1 MNDRGSE
8 RRSSIVIGGILI
20 AVGAVFLI
28 GRQLNID
35 VGRTGWPVFVIIPGI
50 VLFLLAFA
58 VGGQGGS
65 GFAVAGA
72 IVAVTGVVLAVQN
85 QTGLWSTW
93 AYAWA
98 LVAPGGVGLGL
109 LVYGA
114 LTRQRDLAAAGA
126 WALLVGLALFLGFAF
141 FFESVIGL
149 SGGRIRGLDVVLAAG
164 LVVLG
169 LVIVAFSLRPARR
182 AR

>member
-1 MNDRGSE
+1 MYDRGSE

-28 GRQLNID
+28 GR
-35 VGRTGWPVFVIIPGI
+35 
-50 VLFLLAFA
+50 
-58 VGGQGGS
+58 
-65 GFAVAGA
+65 
-72 IVAVTGVVLAVQN
+72 
-85 QTGLWSTW
+85 
-93 AYAWA
+93 
-98 LVAPGGVGLGL
+98 
-109 LVYGA
+109 
-114 LTRQRDLAAAGA
+114 DLALAGA

-149 SGGRIRGLDVVLAAG
+149 SGGRIRGLDAVLAAG

-169 LVIVAFSLRPARR
+169 VVIVVFSLRPARR

>member
-1 MNDRGSE
+1 MNGRGSE
-8 RRSSIVIGGILI
+8 RRSSVVIGGILI
-20 AVGAVFLI
+20 AVGAVFLV
-28 GRQLNID
+28 GRQMNID
-35 VGRTGWPVFVIIPGI
+35 LGRAGWPVFVIVPGI
-50 VLFLLAFA
+50 VLLLLAFA
-58 VGGQGGS
+58 VGGLGGS
-65 GFAVAGA
+65 GFAVAGG
-72 IVAVTGVVLAVQN
+72 IVTVTGVVLAVQN

-114 LTRQRDLAAAGA
+114 LTRQRDLALAGA

-149 SGGRIRGLDVVLAAG
+149 SGGRIRGLDAVLAAG

-169 LVIVAFSLRPARR
+169 LVIVALSLRPARR

>member
-1 MNDRGSE
+1 MNYRGSD

-20 AVGAVFLI
+20 AVGAIFLI

-35 VGRTGWPVFVIIPGI
+35 VGRTGWPVFVIVPGI

-65 GFAVAGA
+65 G
-72 IVAVTGVVLAVQN
+72 
-85 QTGLWSTW
+85 
-93 AYAWA
+93 
-98 LVAPGGVGLGL
+98 
-109 LVYGA
+109 
-114 LTRQRDLAAAGA
+114 
-126 WALLVGLALFLGFAF
+126 
-141 FFESVIGL
+141 
-149 SGGRIRGLDVVLAAG
+149 GRIRGLDAVLAAS

-169 LVIVAFSLRPARR
+169 LVIVVFSLRPARR

>member
-1 MNDRGSE
+1 MA
-8 RRSSIVIGGILI
+8 GG
-20 AVGAVFLI
+20 
-28 GRQLNID
+28 
-35 VGRTGWPVFVIIPGI
+35 
-50 VLFLLAFA
+50 
-58 VGGQGGS
+58 GGS

-72 IVAVTGVVLAVQN
+72 IVTVTGVVLAVQN

-114 LTRQRDLAAAGA
+114 LTRQRELALAGA

-149 SGGRIRGLDVVLAAG
+149 SGGRIRNLDVVLAAA

-169 LVIVAFSLRPARR
+169 LVIVVFSLRPARR